1 MKIENQEERNPKTM
15 KKSIKIAIGVST
27 AILATAAVAEIV
39 YQLKSIRNILANAE
53 VDEVELN
60 DLFDEEIAAEEA
72 FAELSEA
79 E

>member
-1 MKIENQEERNPKTM
+1 M
-15 KKSIKIAIGVST
+15 KKSVKIALGVST

-39 YQLKSIRNILANAE
+39 YQLKSIKKILANAE
-53 VDEVELN
+53 VDEVELD

-72 FAELSEA
+72 FAELSDA